1 MTEPK
6 RTRPITVGIRLAPE
20 EIEALERE
28 AKRRKWTF
36 SQCCRE
42 RMLKGLTIG
51 EPSRVEDEMAKAV
64 GQ

>member
-28 AKRRKWTF
+28 AKRRRWTF

-42 RMLKGLTIG
+42 RMLKGLTIDA
-51 EPSRVEDEMAKAV
+51 PV
-64 GQ
+64 GTPELSVGAE

>member
-42 RMLKGLTIG
+42 RMLKGLT
-51 EPSRVEDEMAKAV
+51 VEVVGSEVTTELKVV